1 MSINGTGLRLLTETP
16 IHDQLDILVE
26 EKNTKEPSTMW
37 VQGPYMAAETVNKN
51 KRMYDGS
58 EMSRE
63 VDRYI
68 REMVNTNRS
77 MGELNHPASAE
88 VNPERACHLVT
99 ELRREGNTYFGKSK
113 ILSSPLGVLVRSLI
127 NDGVKVGM
135 SSRALG
141 KLVEENSG
149 INRVTSMRLIAVD
162 CVADPSFT
170 KAFVNGILESKQ
182 YVLAGDG
189 SYEELY
195 DTFIA
200 SVSDLPR
207 KDVENY
213 LKTQIL
219 QFIESFKNK

>member
-1 MSINGTGLRLLTETP
+1 MSLRLLTETP
-16 IHDQLDILVE
+16 IHDNLEILVE

-37 VQGPYMAAETVNKN
+37 IQGPYMASETLNKN
-51 KRMYDGS
+51 KRIYTGS
-58 EMSRE
+58 EMQQE

-68 REMVNTNRS
+68 REMVSTKRA

-99 ELRREGNTYFGKSK
+99 ELRREGNVYYGKSK
-113 ILSSPLGVLVRSLI
+113 ILSSPLGLLVRSLI
-127 NDGVKVGM
+127 NDGVQVGM

-141 KLVEENSG
+141 KLVEEGTSV
-149 INRVTSMRLIAVD
+149 NRVTSMRLIAVD

-182 YVLAGDG
+182 YVVTADG

-195 DTFIA
+195 DNFQSSI
-200 SVSDLPR
+200 SKLPR
-207 KDVENY
+207 KDVENF
-213 LKTQIL
+213 LKEQIM
-219 QFIESFKNK
+219 QFIGSFKNK

>member
-1 MSINGTGLRLLTETP
+1 MANSGLRLLTETP
-16 IHDQLDILVE
+16 IHEQLDIIVE
-26 EKNTKEPSTMW
+26 EKNTKELSTMW
-37 VQGPYMAAETVNKN
+37 VQGPYMAAETINKN
-51 KRMYDGS
+51 KRKYDGN
-58 EMSRE
+58 EMAHE

-99 ELRREGNTYFGKSK
+99 ELRRDGNVYFGKSK

-195 DTFIA
+195 DTFTAGI
-200 SVSDLPR
+200 SDLPR
-207 KDVENY
+207 KDVEDY

>member
-1 MSINGTGLRLLTETP
+1 MALRLLTEVP
-16 IHDQLDILVE
+16 IQEQLEILVE

-37 VQGPYMAAETVNKN
+37 VQGPYMAAETLNKN
-51 KRMYDGS
+51 KRKYDGR
-58 EMSRE
+58 EMANE

-68 REMVNTNRS
+68 REMVRTNRS

-99 ELRREGNTYFGKSK
+99 EINRDGNVYSGRSK
-113 ILSSPLGVLVRSLI
+113 ILSSPVGLLVRSLI

-141 KLVEENSG
+141 KLVEESSG
-149 INRVTSMRLIAVD
+149 VNRVTSMRLIAID

-182 YVLAGDG
+182 YVVTADG

-195 DTFIA
+195 DGFISTIA
-200 SVSDLPR
+200 NLPR
-207 KDVENY
+207 KDVEAY
-213 LKTQIL
+213 LKNQII

>member
-1 MSINGTGLRLLTETP
+1 MSLRLLTETP
-16 IHDQLDILVE
+16 IHDNLEILVE

-37 VQGPYMAAETVNKN
+37 IQGPYMAAETLNKN
-51 KRMYDGS
+51 KRIYTGS
-58 EMSRE
+58 EMQNE

-68 REMVNTNRS
+68 REMVSTKRA

-99 ELRREGNTYFGKSK
+99 ELRREGNIYYGKSK
-113 ILSSPLGVLVRSLI
+113 ILSSPLGLLVRSLI
-127 NDGVKVGM
+127 NDGVQVGM

-141 KLVEENSG
+141 KLVEEG
-149 INRVTSMRLIAVD
+149 TAVNRVTSMRLIAVD

-182 YVLAGDG
+182 YVVTADG

-195 DTFIA
+195 DSFQSSI
-200 SVSDLPR
+200 SKLPR
-207 KDVENY
+207 KDVENF
-213 LKTQIL
+213 LKEQIM
-219 QFIESFKNK
+219 QFIGSFKNK